1 MSLFAAAVRPVS
13 SVFVAS
19 AGTTFTSLSVLQA
32 LSGAGLTLMIDAEAP
47 SPVHDEDLRR
57 VLTPLPTLPEQLAT
71 LALGDDN
78 QAALARFVE
87 RTDPEPSQP
96 LLEVLHGK
104 ARPIV
109 GILTG
114 TTTGTL
120 RRRPLEHSGPT
131 GAARLQHDAAL
142 REAVE
147 QMLQRH
153 HEGAESAQIPAPK
166 AITLE
171 DVLAHPENY
180 RDKPLEI
187 VLFDVDGTTHLGETF
202 AEGQYSI
209 EWLIRDILRYGPKA
223 TTGLSWWRILRAIP
237 GMIKLRR
244 AEKKDGHADRG
255 EFNSVFG
262 PLLKGLDSRLAE
274 ESIRRYYQRF
284 GSRGVS
290 RFMQDEFIR
299 HRQKERLII
308 GVSASHEFL
317 VGLHAQK
324 DLNIPSDN
332 VLGTT
337 IEIDE
342 ETQKAT
348 GNFRWLHG
356 EEKVKALEERLFGRL
371 REKGINFR
379 LVAGYSDSPS
389 DKPMLDLVVQSGG
402 IVYATNTSKEDF
414 KDWVIGNHGV
424 VAEEEDGW
432 WNDGIRRETIFSSSQ
447 VQELT
452 ATQKTPPHRPEWIN
466 DAANATVRTLAEGAG
481 FALASPVAIATHR
494 ALSNGGHID
503 WSWELVSS
511 MPTMA
516 VAGMI
521 ASAATAFF
529 VAPDGP
535 VSWQRR
541 VALRGMIPVT
551 AALVAS
557 GHGGP
562 FGLTGALTT
571 ALLAS
576 AAVELTTAGE
586 RMIGLRR
593 WKGGDERKNPI
604 GKAVGFG
611 LLRALQFGGF
621 QALIHGLQRIFG

>member
-13 SVFVAS
+13 SAFVAS
-19 AGTTFTSLSVLQA
+19 VGTSFTSLSVLQA
-32 LSGAGLTLMIDAEAP
+32 LSGAGLSLTYETEAP
-47 SPVHDEDLRR
+47 APVQDDTLRR
-57 VLTPLPTLPEQLAT
+57 ALTPLQGQPDHLTL
-71 LALGDDN
+71 LALGDDT

-96 LLEVLHGK
+96 LLETLHGK
-104 ARPIV
+104 ARVIA
-109 GILTG
+109 GILNG

-120 RRRPLEHSGPT
+120 RRKPLVLPDLSDE
-131 GAARLQHDAAL
+131 AATL
-142 REAVE
+142 RYRASVHEAVDH
-147 QMLQRH
+147 MLDVLL
-153 HEGAESAQIPAPK
+153 EGANVAQAVPK
-166 AITLE
+166 AIALE
-171 DVLAHPENY
+171 EVLAHPENY
-180 RDKPLEI
+180 RGKPLEI
-187 VLFDVDGTTHLGETF
+187 VLFDVDGTTHLGETPV
-202 AEGQYSI
+202 EGQYSI
-209 EWLIRDILRYGPKA
+209 EWLVRDILRYGPKA
-223 TTGLSWWRILRAIP
+223 TTGLGWWRILRAIP

-244 AEKKDGHADRG
+244 QEKNSGEADRG

-290 RFMQDEFIR
+290 HFMQEEFVR
-299 HRQKERLII
+299 HRRKERLLI

-317 VGLHAQK
+317 VALHAQK
-324 DLNIPSDN
+324 DMNIPSGN
-332 VLGTT
+332 ILGTT

-356 EEKVKALEERLFGRL
+356 EEKVKALEERLFNPL
-371 REKGINFR
+371 RERGIHFR

-389 DKPMLDLVVQSGG
+389 DKPMLEQVVDDGG
-402 IVYATNTSKEDF
+402 TVYATNTSKQDF
-414 KDWVIGNHGV
+414 QEWVIGNRGMV
-424 VAEEEDGW
+424 LEEEDRWGA
-432 WNDGIRRETIFSSSQ
+432 DGSRKLTIFSSPLGDLNSN
-447 VQELT
+447 
-452 ATQKTPPHRPEWIN
+452 QKTPPRRPEWIN

-481 FALASPVAIATHR
+481 FALASPVAIAADR

-541 VALRGMIPVT
+541 VALRGMIPIT

-562 FGLTGALTT
+562 FGLTAALSM

-586 RMIGLRR
+586 RVIGLRR

-604 GKAVGFG
+604 GKAVGFA

-621 QALIHGLQRIFG
+621 QALMHGLQRLF